1 MDKMIIY
8 ILKGGIVTLKLY
20 ALTIVLSIPLGTII
34 ALAKTFKPFEKV
46 LGIYT
51 WIFRGTPLLLQL
63 FFLYYGLPVLGIK
76 LTEFSAALITFILNY
91 SAYFAEIIRGGVLS
105 IDQGQYEGA
114 KVLGMNYVE
123 TMRRIILPQ
132 AFLRIIPSICNEAI
146 NLVKDTALV
155 TVIGMGEILRNSK
168 EIVTRE
174 FTIVPFFIAA
184 IIYLGISS
192 LIVIFFRRL
201 EKNNKLAISK

>member
-168 EIVTRE
+168 EIVNRE

>member
-114 KVLGMNYVE
+114 KVLSMNYVE

>member
-8 ILKGGIVTLKLY
+8 ILKGSIVTLKLY

-34 ALAKTFKPFEKV
+34 ALAKTFKPFEKI

-91 SAYFAEIIRGGVLS
+91 SAYFAEIIRGGVMS

-114 KVLGMNYVE
+114 KVLGMNYMQ

-201 EKNNKLAISK
+201 EKNNKLATSK